1 MPEIR
6 KIVVL
11 EDDRTTCALIASV
24 LEKAGYEVFQANEG
38 RTAVEMVFKERPSL
52 LISDVLVPDMNGSE
66 VVKSLNK
73 SSFGAQL
80 EKLFLTSLLNKGE
93 AEIVERKLKVEGK
106 EYPALAKP
114 LKPDLLIE
122 IVTRLAG
129 DPIATDAVKEAVE
142 ESVEAQENEANKAI
156 EAEDDVEAS
165 ATEEEEGA
173 PESGEVKP
181 AEARSE

>member
-24 LEKAGYEVFQANEG
+24 LEKAGYEVFQAHEG
-38 RTAVEMVFKERPSL
+38 RTAVELVFKERPSL
-52 LISDVLVPDMNGSE
+52 FISDILVPDMNGSE

-73 SSFGAQL
+73 SSFGAEL
-80 EKLFLTSLLNKGE
+80 PTLFLTSLLDKGD
-93 AEIVERKLKVEGK
+93 AEVTEKKLKVEGK

-114 LKPDLLIE
+114 LKPKLLLE

-129 DPIATDAVKEAVE
+129 DPVIPDPVKEAVE
-142 ESVEAQENEANKAI
+142 ESLEAQEEAANDVIDSDDDGSDSLEEGGEGNESAEEKA
-156 EAEDDVEAS
+156 VEAS
-165 ATEEEEGA
+165 
-173 PESGEVKP
+173 
-181 AEARSE
+181 SE